1 MAKAGKS
8 DQKVIKKLK
17 KQRATIDQ
25 LAEIIVPHL
34 AEGEAL
40 DKIEAK
46 QRKARAKQEAAKSSP
61 ETIPAPRTP
70 VDAPEGTHP
79 KASALLVDAKGLGWN
94 GVAFTTGDGEVR
106 CQFVTLTR
114 GEESIAVEW
123 QNGVFVGPAM
133 WTRPD
138 GSQLKLNNVS
148 AAKRTMQQAPPTA
161 EQMAA
166 KSAVRTRVGVPK
178 STAVKAFPFDPALM
192 SDEGLASALPGRK
205 ITWLNRMSG
214 AEEAEVIPGLAKITV
229 ADGKSGRTISFNASV
244 ARSVLVSSITSISG
258 SVLKEAE
265 RQRYSR
271 PITAKPAEEIETAEA
286 EPSDDELAV
295 FAADEEDG
303 A

>member
-1 MAKAGKS
+1 MAKSVKLPDGTKIKMLGKKEKGHTYA
-8 DQKVIKKLK
+8 D
-17 KQRATIDQ
+17 T
-25 LAEIIVPHL
+25 
-34 AEGEAL
+34 
-40 DKIEAK
+40 
-46 QRKARAKQEAAKSSP
+46 AKSSP
-61 ETIPAPRTP
+61 QTIPAPRTP

-79 KASALLVDAKGLGWN
+79 KATALLVDAKGLGWDA
-94 GVAFTTGDGEVR
+94 VAYAIGDGEVR
-106 CQFVTLTR
+106 CQFVTMTR
-114 GEESIAVEW
+114 GEEAITVEW

-214 AEEAEVIPGLAKITV
+214 AEEAEVIPGMAKIKV

-271 PITAKPAEEIETAEA
+271 PITSKPAEEIEPAEA
-286 EPSDDELAV
+286 EPTDEELAV
-295 FAADEEDG
+295 FEADEADG